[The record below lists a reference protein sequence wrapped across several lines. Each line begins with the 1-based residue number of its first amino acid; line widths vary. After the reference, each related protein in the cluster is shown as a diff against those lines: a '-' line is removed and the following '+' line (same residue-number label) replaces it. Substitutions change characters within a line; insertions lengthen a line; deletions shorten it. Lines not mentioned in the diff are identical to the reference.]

1 MTHAR
6 TYLLGTVA
14 MLGVAVAAPCHA
26 TAQVR
31 WFDVP
36 AQTASTGIPQ
46 FAHQAGIQIM
56 APADVTD
63 GLSIRRV
70 QGTLEVTTALRQLLS
85 GTGLTP
91 VTVGNAIVLR
101 RAGGRAAAVPGA
113 NPGPAAVALVRLDQT
128 GPAGMTQP
136 GGAVPPQNNPTGGGP
151 MPGGAQ
157 DDGGADIVVQGF
169 RSSLGRA
176 LEEKRRSNGIV
187 DVIKAEDIAD
197 FPDNNLAESIQRVPG
212 VSIARDAGEG
222 RQITVRGLGPQFT
235 RVRVNG
241 VEGQSTA
248 GGTDSSGGNN
258 RNRAFDFN
266 VFASELFNSIAV
278 RKTAS
283 AETEEGSLGATV
295 DLTTARPFDYGK
307 FTLVA
312 SAQAGYNDLSQ
323 KVDPKLSAVV
333 SDTFA
338 GGTIGAL
345 VSASYTRRRIFEEGH
360 GSGGWLDG
368 TNVGGYNPA
377 SPFAAAN
384 ALSTYSPR
392 FPRYGRLTHDQD
404 RLGITGSLQWQPTT
418 ETLISADVLYSK
430 FSATRTENW
439 LENLSFARPLSQGGR
454 PEAVALNGEING
466 KGDMVYG
473 VFNDVDIQSET
484 RRDELSTEYTQYTLT
499 GEQSFSDRLKLTTL
513 IGYSKSFFDNP
524 VQTTVI
530 INREN
535 TDGYSYDY
543 RPDRNLPL
551 INYGFDVT
559 DPASFGFGIP
569 RSEIRLRPN
578 SVTNTILT
586 TQANLAYTL
595 NDALTLKVGGNV
607 KRYRFS
613 SDALA
618 RVNEGVVPQLP
629 AGTTLASLT
638 TLLTG
643 FGRHLGDPAGNV
655 SSWIAPDIDA
665 FASLFDI
672 YGNSGQ
678 FALSGASNANARGNI
693 RSVGETDT
701 AGYAQI
707 DFKTDIGVP
716 IRGDIGVRYVHTRQS
731 SRGYQ
736 LVAGAAQQVG
746 VTRSYD
752 DWLPALNLTA
762 EVTPDILLRL
772 GAAKVMTRPN
782 LGSVTP
788 GGSLSTVGVFSVS
801 SGNPQLDPIRANTL
815 DLSAEWYFAPRAFI
829 GIGLFYKD
837 IKSFI
842 QTARINQPFSASGL
856 PASLLDGLGVSPNDQ
871 FTFSQP
877 VNTAGGP
884 LKGVEINYQQP
895 FSFLPGALAN
905 LGTLLNYT
913 FVDSTIRYF
922 SGQAASGFVAADLT
936 GLSKNAFNA
945 TLYYEDKGFSA
956 RVSAAYRDNYLTA
969 VPSGT
974 SFNNADGVRSTLTF
988 DTSISY
994 AINPHV
1000 KLTLEGL
1007 NLTDQFNQQ
1016 FTDTNRDSILV
1027 NTHTGRQFY
1036 LGVRYAF

>member
-1 MTHAR
+1 MTYSR
-6 TYLLGTVA
+6 PYLLCT
-14 MLGVAVAAPCHA
+14 AAALFGAIASPGEA
-26 TAQVR
+26 AARIRQ
-31 WFDVP
+31 FDVP
-36 AQTASTGIPQ
+36 AQGARSGIPL

-56 APADVTD
+56 VSADVAE
-63 GLSIRRV
+63 GLSVNRV
-70 QGTLEVTTALRQLLS
+70 QGAMEVTTALGILLS
-85 GTGLTP
+85 GTDLTP
-91 VTVGNAIVLR
+91 VTVGNAVVLR
-101 RAGGRAAAVPGA
+101 RQKAPAVVASRPAGLVQ
-113 NPGPAAVALVRLDQT
+113 VAQT
-128 GPAGMTQP
+128 GTAPLAQQQ
-136 GGAVPPQNNPTGGGP
+136 GGAIPPQNNPTDATAV
-151 MPGGAQ
+151 PGGAE
-157 DDGGADIVVQGF
+157 DYSNDIVVQGF
-169 RSSLGRA
+169 RSSLARA
-176 LEEKRRSNGIV
+176 LDEKRRSNGVV

-295 DLTTARPFDYGK
+295 DLTTARPFDYKK
-307 FTLVA
+307 FTFVA
-312 SAQAGYNDLSQ
+312 SAQGGFNDLSR
-323 KVDPKLSAVV
+323 KVDPKLSAVL

-338 GGTIGAL
+338 DGTLGAL
-345 VSASYTRRRIFEEGH
+345 VSASYTKRRIFEEGH

-368 TNVGGYNPA
+368 TNVGGYSAA

-384 ALSTYSPR
+384 AISTYSPR
-392 FPRYGRLTHDQD
+392 FPRYGRLTHDQE
-404 RLGITGSLQWQPTT
+404 RLGITGTLQWKPSDA
-418 ETLISADVLYSK
+418 TLLSADVLYSK

-484 RRDELSTEYTQYTLT
+484 RRDELSTKYTQYTLT
-499 GEQSFSDRLKLTTL
+499 GEQTFSDRLKLTAL
-513 IGYSKSFFDNP
+513 IGYSRSFFDNP

-551 INYGFDVT
+551 INYGFDVN

-578 SVTNTILT
+578 SVENTILT

-595 NDALTLKVGGNV
+595 NDGLTLKVGGNV
-607 KRYRFS
+607 KRYRFN

-643 FGRHLGDPAGNV
+643 FGRNLGDPAGNV
-655 SSWIAPDIDA
+655 SSWITPDIDA
-665 FASLFDI
+665 FAKLFDI
-672 YGNSGQ
+672 YNNSGQ

-693 RSVGETDT
+693 RSVRETDT

-707 DFKTDIGVP
+707 DFKADVGIPV
-716 IRGDIGVRYVHTRQS
+716 RGDIGVRYVHTRQTS
-731 SRGYQ
+731 QGYQ
-736 LVAGAAQQVG
+736 LVAGAAQQIA

-762 EVTPDILLRL
+762 EVTPDVLLRL

-782 LGSVTP
+782 LGSITP
-788 GGSLSTVGVFSVS
+788 GGSLSTVGVFSVN
-801 SGNPQLDPIRANTL
+801 SGNPQLEPIRANTV
-815 DLSAEWYFAPRAFI
+815 DLSAEWYFAPRAFL

-842 QTARINQPFSASGL
+842 QTARITQPFSASGL
-856 PASLLDGLGVSPNDQ
+856 PASLLDGLGVSANDQ

-877 VNTAGGP
+877 VNTPGGP
-884 LKGVEINYQQP
+884 LKGLEINYQQP

-905 LGTLLNYT
+905 FGTLLNYT
-913 FVDSTIRYF
+913 FVDSKIRYF
-922 SGQAASGFVAADLT
+922 SAQAGSGFVEADLT

-945 TLYYEDKGFSA
+945 TLYYEDKAFSA

-994 AINPHV
+994 SFNTHFKI
-1000 KLTLEGL
+1000 TLEGL

-1036 LGVRYAF
+1036 LGARYAF

>member
-1 MTHAR
+1 MTDMRAFW
-6 TYLLGTVA
+6 LGTSA
-14 MLGVAVAAPCHA
+14 IACAAALPSGA
-26 TAQVR
+26 EAQVR
-31 WFDVP
+31 RFDVP
-36 AQTASTGIPQ
+36 SQPASTGIPL
-46 FAHQAGIQIM
+46 FAHQAGIQIL
-56 APADVTD
+56 APAAVTQ
-63 GLSIRRV
+63 GLTVNRIAGSM
-70 QGTLEVTTALRQLLS
+70 EVETALRQLLS
-85 GTGLTP
+85 GTDLTP
-91 VTVGNAIVLR
+91 VTVGRSIVLKR
-101 RAGGRAAAVPGA
+101 QQLAAAPSLQRIA
-113 NPGPAAVALVRLDQT
+113 QTSAPAQD
-128 GPAGMTQP
+128 QP
-136 GGAVPPQNNPTGGGP
+136 GGAIPPQTNPTDVAPLAAGS
-151 MPGGAQ
+151 Q
-157 DDGGADIVVQGF
+157 VDGESQPDIIVRGF

-176 LEEKRRSNGIV
+176 LNEKRQANGVV
-187 DVIKAEDIAD
+187 DIIKAEDIAD

-295 DLTTARPFDYGK
+295 DLTTARPFDYNK
-307 FTLVA
+307 FTFVA

-323 KVDPKLSAVV
+323 KVDPKLSAVI

-338 GGTIGAL
+338 GGTLGAL
-345 VSASYTRRRIFEEGH
+345 VSASYTKRRIFEEGH

-384 ALSTYSPR
+384 SINTYSPR
-392 FPRYGRLTHDQD
+392 FPRYGRLTHDQE
-404 RLGITGSLQWQPTT
+404 RLGITGSLQWQPTSD
-418 ETLISADVLYSK
+418 TLISGDVLYSK

-454 PEAVALNGEING
+454 PEAVVLNGEING

-499 GEQSFSDRLKLTTL
+499 GEQKFGDSLKLTTL
-513 IGYSKSFFDNP
+513 IGYSRSFFDNP

-543 RPDRNLPL
+543 RPNRNLPI
-551 INYGFDVT
+551 INYGFDVN

-578 SVTNTILT
+578 SVDNTILT
-586 TQANLAYTL
+586 TQANLAYTV
-595 NDALTLKVGGNV
+595 NDGLTLKVGGNV
-607 KRYRFS
+607 KRYRFN
-613 SDALA
+613 SDAKA
-618 RVNEGVVPQLP
+618 RVNEGIVPQLP

-638 TLLTG
+638 TLMTG

-655 SSWIAPDIDA
+655 SSWITPDIDA
-665 FASLFDI
+665 FAKLFDI
-672 YGNSGQ
+672 YSNTGL
-678 FALSGASNANARGNI
+678 FTLSGASNANARGNI
-693 RSVGETDT
+693 RGVQETDT
-701 AGYAQI
+701 AGYVQA
-707 DFKTDIGVP
+707 DFKADIGIP
-716 IRGDIGVRYVHTRQS
+716 IRGDIGVRYVHTRQE

-736 LVAGAAQQVG
+736 LVAGSAQQVS

-762 EVTPDILLRL
+762 EVTPDVLIRL
-772 GAAKVMTRPN
+772 AAAKVMTRPN

-801 SGNPQLDPIRANTL
+801 SGNPQLEPIRANTL
-815 DLSAEWYFAPRAFI
+815 DLSAEWYFAPRAFL

-842 QTARINQPFSASGL
+842 QTARVTQPFSASGL
-856 PASLLDGLGVSPNDQ
+856 PTSLLTGLGVSANDQ

-877 VNTAGGP
+877 VNTPGGS
-884 LKGVEINYQQP
+884 LKGLEINYQQP

-905 LGTLLNYT
+905 FGTLLNYT
-913 FVDSTIRYF
+913 FVDSKIRYL
-922 SGQAASGFVAADLT
+922 STLASSGFIEADLT

-945 TLYYEDKGFSA
+945 TLYYEDKAFSA

-974 SFNNADGVRSTLTF
+974 SFNDADGVRSTLTF

-994 AINPHV
+994 ALNSHI

-1027 NTHTGRQFY
+1027 NSHTGRQFY